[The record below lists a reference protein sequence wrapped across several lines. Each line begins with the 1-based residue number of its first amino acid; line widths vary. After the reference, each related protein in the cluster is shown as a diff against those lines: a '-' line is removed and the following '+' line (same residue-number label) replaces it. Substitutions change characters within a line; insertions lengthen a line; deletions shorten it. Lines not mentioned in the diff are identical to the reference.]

1 MQPDVPEG
9 HHGGPHG
16 LMCSKPLSSIR
27 GQNTETTS
35 STIQPEA
42 EKEKE
47 CGRLGEVVAV
57 IHVLSKL
64 VSRLPPF
71 LPITLEEMLQQGKED
86 IAVCLLILVSGKSL
100 AQNYVDFL
108 FKSVLNL

>member
-1 MQPDVPEG
+1 MNVTMNWPYLIIYYFV
-9 HHGGPHG
+9 
-16 LMCSKPLSSIR
+16 SVI
-27 GQNTETTS
+27 
-35 STIQPEA
+35 A

-71 LPITLEEMLQQGKED
+71 LPITLEEVKD
-86 IAVCLLILVSGKSL
+86 ISIDTPYFLNAIMYDSIKS
-100 AQNYVDFL
+100 FE
-108 FKSVLNL
+108 SVLLSF